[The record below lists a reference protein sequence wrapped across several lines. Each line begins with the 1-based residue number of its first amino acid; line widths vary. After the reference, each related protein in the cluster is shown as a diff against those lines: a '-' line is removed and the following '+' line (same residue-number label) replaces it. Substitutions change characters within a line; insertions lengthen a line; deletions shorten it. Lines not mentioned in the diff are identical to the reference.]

1 MPPLK
6 SSINWNEI
14 FLKSFTL
21 IGEKVGDCLQSQ
33 RYKRFHFYFW
43 KNNRSILIVTYFRN
57 RYFNKILA
65 DENAR
70 TLFQLSAHLR
80 IHIYVMYITD
90 PYIYLYMY
98 FYFLYFFMFKY
109 KLKERVNRCP
119 LIDGWFSLVPLKISG
134 F

>member
-1 MPPLK
+1 MFNYIRTA
-6 SSINWNEI
+6 SSLNVLLVSYGVNPENIA
-14 FLKSFTL
+14 LT
-21 IGEKVGDCLQSQ
+21 GDVEASYLSCAV
-33 RYKRFHFYFW
+33 HFYFW

-109 KLKERVNRCP
+109 KLKERVYRCP
-119 LIDGWFSLVPLKISG
+119 LIDG
-134 F
+134 